1 MVVGG
6 HRRIQL
12 GRRQLAWFVYE
23 RIRSIGMTF
32 SLIHLPN
39 KILILINPSSFGVTL
54 FCSALHKR
62 HPPKIDFDFERIR
75 FSCWNIY
82 YAINEINSVFSNVV
96 YCGTTDTLH
105 LSPGICIENSYV
117 LLCFIILL
125 LLYVCLRM
133 IDILTCCILWL
144 SLICIFFIRLYIFRH
159 SFAFERVYNL
169 SQCVAMQIYSRSY
182 VCTMAQIQWNSR
194 RVSKRYQ
201 TSIWRWEIIK
211 IFRIWLRIGLNS
223 EFRTAHSACTRTTCR
238 HSRSCIL
245 KTIQTRGFW
254 LEFQLWLNRSL

>member
-6 HRRIQL
+6 HRSIQL

-62 HPPKIDFDFERIR
+62 HPPKIDFDFKRIR

-144 SLICIFFIRLYIFRH
+144 SLICKFFYSFIYISAFVCLRACVQFISMCCYANIFSIV
-159 SFAFERVYNL
+159 RVYDGTN
-169 SQCVAMQIYSRSY
+169 
-182 VCTMAQIQWNSR
+182 TMKLPQG
-194 RVSKRYQ
+194 K
-201 TSIWRWEIIK
+201 
-211 IFRIWLRIGLNS
+211 
-223 EFRTAHSACTRTTCR
+223 
-238 HSRSCIL
+238 
-245 KTIQTRGFW
+245 
-254 LEFQLWLNRSL
+254 